1 MNEAVKMPIF
11 QPVILKL
18 TVTSFNILNKSAVP
32 PFTIQ
37 DDTDGGDDLRMKYRY
52 LDLRRN
58 AVKKNLELRYAVN
71 RAARNYLHENN
82 FMDIETPFLI
92 KSTPEGARD
101 FVVPVKNESRTVLCI
116 AAITANI

>member
-1 MNEAVKMPIF
+1 M
-11 QPVILKL
+11 
-18 TVTSFNILNKSAVP
+18 TVTDFQILNRSAVP

-71 RAARNYLHENN
+71 RATWLLPRSCVP
-82 FMDIETPFLI
+82 PFGYNQY
-92 KSTPEGARD
+92 S
-101 FVVPVKNESRTVLCI
+101 
-116 AAITANI
+116 